1 LVRVTLEICLSFMTF
16 DIRTLLVAVAL
27 ANVFCTG
34 ARFLL
39 WRMHPGIPGLGR
51 WALAGVAGVL
61 TFILLISF
69 EFSFWRPL
77 LPLAQ
82 LVVLFGLLL
91 NLDGFRCFVGRR
103 PLSPVMIA
111 ALTSIVLVWIIATS
125 HLPHPPEARV
135 LGNAVLIMV
144 LSLLIARE
152 LLRAQKPIPP
162 AMRAT
167 GFIFAI
173 NALVFLMRIV
183 LVDHVHHG
191 QAIDPVNPS
200 GITAFMLLWWLCI
213 TIAVTLGMILMTSER
228 LQTYLDGQANRDP
241 LTGAL
246 NRRSF
251 TMFTEKAMAQSR
263 RHNQPLSMLVMDL
276 DDFKKINDR
285 LGHDVG
291 DMLLCLFV
299 NVADDVLR
307 NDDIFCR
314 YGGEEFVALLPN
326 TSAEQALVTAKRLCN
341 TFTAGSTA
349 EKTSNE
355 IQPVTVSIGIADLG
369 QDEDFESFFRRADTA
384 LYKAKDMGRNRC
396 QLAENIAI
404 KLKSDASV
412 AL

>member
-1 LVRVTLEICLSFMTF
+1 
-16 DIRTLLVAVAL
+16 
-27 ANVFCTG
+27 
-34 ARFLL
+34 
-39 WRMHPGIPGLGR
+39 
-51 WALAGVAGVL
+51 
-61 TFILLISF
+61 
-69 EFSFWRPL
+69 
-77 LPLAQ
+77 
-82 LVVLFGLLL
+82 
-91 NLDGFRCFVGRR
+91 
-103 PLSPVMIA
+103 
-111 ALTSIVLVWIIATS
+111 
-125 HLPHPPEARV
+125 
-135 LGNAVLIMV
+135 
-144 LSLLIARE
+144 
-152 LLRAQKPIPP
+152 
-162 AMRAT
+162 
-167 GFIFAI
+167 
-173 NALVFLMRIV
+173 
-183 LVDHVHHG
+183 
-191 QAIDPVNPS
+191 
-200 GITAFMLLWWLCI
+200 
-213 TIAVTLGMILMTSER
+213 
-228 LQTYLDGQANRDP
+228 
-241 LTGAL
+241 
-246 NRRSF
+246 
-251 TMFTEKAMAQSR
+251 MFTEKAMAQSR